1 MFLVAFDFMFSSSLS
16 FVFPAAMTGAVM
28 VAVATVLTA
37 LGGVF
42 GIIIRGPSVLAF
54 RIQGIADHHYHSK
67 SRV

>member
-1 MFLVAFDFMFSSSLS
+1 MFLVAFDFMFSSPLS

-54 RIQGIADHHYHSK
+54 RIQGIADHHYRSK